1 VVSLG
6 GKAPSE
12 FRLAHELLHVDG
24 GNMFNLTP
32 QSFFRQ
38 YRDLDVAQA
47 RGLCRSRWRISANTT
62 RSALLVSA
70 VEEDRE
76 FLGRVF
82 SQQGWLLY
90 TTRVPETALAFL
102 RDNPIP
108 VVVTERNSPFGDW
121 KDLLAA
127 IQRLPHEPLLVVTAR
142 QADEY
147 LWAEVLNLGG
157 HDILNKPL
165 QATEVLWVLDSAW
178 LTAEDNSIQTP
189 KPEGEAVFAGAH

>member
-1 VVSLG
+1 MVSLG

-127 IQRLPHEPLLVVTAR
+127 IQQLPNAPLFIVSARL
-142 QADEY
+142 ADDY
-147 LWAEVLNLGG
+147 LWAEALNLGAY
-157 HDILNKPL
+157 DVLPKPFET
-165 QATEVLWVLDSAW
+165 AEVERVLGSAW
-178 LTAEDNSIQTP
+178 LHWNWQYGSPIEPLTAAN
-189 KPEGEAVFAGAH
+189 AAAR